1 MTIDPS
7 IVGRAFPEFDVDFD
21 RDDVVLYALGIG
33 AGRTEDEARYV
44 RGDDLETFPLYPV
57 VTASKVFTSMTDVL
71 EVDGTK
77 RLHGEQRLTLHAPL
91 PTAGRMH
98 VSARA
103 ERVWDKGSGAVID
116 TVADFLIDGTL
127 VATATFGSFIR
138 DGGGFGGERG
148 EGLARCAYDRAPD
161 VTADDEMS
169 WNQALL
175 YSLTG
180 DDNPL
185 HTDPDF
191 ARRSGFDRPI
201 AHGLCTLGF
210 GARMGIVAA
219 GLGSDIAEINC
230 RFISP
235 VYPGERLRLEAWRDG
250 DALRGILYA
259 GDRVAIDPLEIVTA
273 RSD

>member
-1 MTIDPS
+1 MTINPA
-7 IVGRAFPEFDVDFD
+7 IVGREFPAFDVDYG
-21 RDDVVLYALGIG
+21 RDDVILYALGIG
-33 AGRTEDEARYV
+33 AGRVEDEAKYV

-57 VTASKVFTSMTDVL
+57 VTASTVFTSMTDVL

-77 RLHGEQRLTLHAPL
+77 RLHGEQRLLLHAPV

-98 VSARA
+98 VTARA
-103 ERVWDKGSGAVID
+103 ESIWDKGSGAVID
-116 TVADFLIDGTL
+116 TVAEFEVDGEL

-148 EGLARCAYDRAPD
+148 AGLERCAYDRAPD
-161 VTADDEMS
+161 VVADDEMS

-210 GARMGIVAA
+210 GARMGIVA
-219 GLGSDIAEINC
+219 SDLPGEVAEINC

-250 DALRGILYA
+250 ESLRGILYA
-259 GDRVAIDPLEIVTA
+259 GDRIAIDPLEIVTHA
-273 RSD
+273 VA

>member
-1 MTIDPS
+1 MTIDPA
-7 IVGRAFPEFDVDFD
+7 IVGRTFPEFDVDFD
-21 RDDVVLYALGIG
+21 RDDVILYALGIG

-57 VTASKVFTSMTDVL
+57 VTASEVFTSMTDVL

-77 RLHGEQRLTLHAPL
+77 RLHGEQRLRLHAPL
-91 PTAGRMH
+91 PTHGRMH

-103 ERVWDKGSGAVID
+103 ESIWDKGSGAVID
-116 TVADFLIDGTL
+116 TIADFRVGGEL
-127 VATATFGSFIR
+127 VATATFSSFIR

-148 EGLARCAYDRAPD
+148 TGLRRCAYDRAPD
-161 VTADDEMS
+161 VVADDEMS

-210 GARMGIVAA
+210 GARMGIVGA
-219 GLGSDIAEINC
+219 GIGADVTEING

-235 VYPGERLRLEAWRDG
+235 VYPGERLRLEAWSDDG
-250 DALRGILYA
+250 ALRGILYA
-259 GDRVAIDPLEIVTA
+259 GDRIAIDPIEIVTG
-273 RSD
+273 RTD

>member
-1 MTIDPS
+1 MTINPD
-7 IVGRAFPEFDVDFD
+7 IVGREFPAFDVDYD
-21 RDDVVLYALGIG
+21 ADDVILYALGIG
-33 AGRTEDEARYV
+33 AGRVEAESTYV
-44 RGDDLETFPLYPV
+44 RGDDLEVFPLYPV

-77 RLHGEQRLTLHAPL
+77 RLHGEQRLRLHAPL

-98 VSARA
+98 VTARA
-103 ERVWDKGSGAVID
+103 ENVWDKGSGAVID
-116 TVADFLIDGTL
+116 TVAEFQVDGEI

-138 DGGGFGGERG
+138 GGGGFGGERG
-148 EGLARCAYDRAPD
+148 EGLERCAYARTPD
-161 VTADDEMS
+161 VVADDEMS

-185 HTDPDF
+185 HVDPEF

-219 GLGSDIAEINC
+219 DLPGEIAEINC

-235 VYPGERLRLEAWRDG
+235 VYPGEKLRLEAWRDG
-250 DALRGILYA
+250 ESLRGILYA
-259 GDRVAIDPLEIVTA
+259 GDRIAIDPLEIVTHA
-273 RSD
+273 VA

>member
-1 MTIDPS
+1 MTINPS
-7 IVGRAFPEFDVDFD
+7 IVGREFEPFEIDYDA
-21 RDDVVLYALGIG
+21 DDVILYALSIG
-33 AGRTEDEARYV
+33 AGRTEAEAKYV
-44 RGDDLETFPLYPV
+44 RGDDLEVFPLYPV

-77 RLHGEQRLTLHAPL
+77 RLHGEQRLTIHTPL
-91 PTAGRMH
+91 PTAGRIH
-98 VSARA
+98 VTAHA
-103 ERVWDKGSGAVID
+103 ESVWDKGSGAVID
-116 TVADFLIDGTL
+116 TVAEFRIGGEL

-138 DGGGFGGERG
+138 DGGGFGGQRG
-148 EGLARCAYDRAPD
+148 VGLARCDYDRAPD
-161 VTADDEMS
+161 VAANDEMS

-175 YSLTG
+175 YRLTG

-185 HTDPDF
+185 HLDPEF

-210 GARMGIVAA
+210 GARMGVIAA
-219 GLGSDIAEINC
+219 DPSADIAEINC

-235 VYPGERLRLEAWRDG
+235 VYPGEKLRLEAWHDG

-259 GDRVAIDPLEIVTA
+259 GDRIAIDPLEIVMRRA
-273 RSD
+273 A

>member
-1 MTIDPS
+1 MTINPA
-7 IVGRAFPEFDVDFD
+7 IVGREFPAFDVDYD
-21 RDDVVLYALGIG
+21 QDDVILYALGIG
-33 AGRTEDEARYV
+33 AGRVEAESTYV
-44 RGDDLETFPLYPV
+44 RGDDLEVFPLYPV
-57 VTASKVFTSMTDVL
+57 VTASTVFTSMTDVL

-77 RLHGEQRLTLHAPL
+77 RLHGEQRLRLHAPL

-98 VSARA
+98 VTARA
-103 ERVWDKGSGAVID
+103 ESVWDKGSGAVID
-116 TVADFLIDGTL
+116 TVAEFQVDGEL

-138 DGGGFGGERG
+138 GGGGFGGERG

-161 VTADDEMS
+161 VVADDEMS

-185 HTDPDF
+185 HVDPDF

-219 GLGSDIAEINC
+219 GLTDDVAEINC

-235 VYPGERLRLEAWRDG
+235 VYPGEKLRLEAWRDG

-259 GDRVAIDPLEIVTA
+259 GDRIAIDPLEIVTRA
-273 RSD
+273 AA